1 MNRIAF
7 LFLILSVLMF
17 ANPLLTGVINEFQT
31 DIILG
36 QKIEF
41 HPINYGWEIPLVN
54 TKVYAPG
61 CSAFIDTS
69 ISNPPYGYTVIDS
82 TILNGNIF
90 LPLQTGYIYLYKSDY
105 FIDEINYSDTLH
117 SPILA
122 PPPGASASRFAF
134 IYFYNNQ
141 PYPSADWYIDSTPTL
156 GTQNDDYPGCV
167 ISGYVY
173 LNNNP
178 IPNAIIT
185 ANIVDSIQTSG
196 PFHKACTTYTNNDG
210 FYKFDSLWP
219 VRYWMTAT
227 FGNYPPYS
235 ELSPR
240 LWALWQ
246 TNLNF
251 YFVGGE
257 ESKFEILS
265 LQEPLNIYPNPFRN
279 RTIIRYTIH
288 DTGYKIQDTRYMIQ
302 DTRYKIQDIR
312 LKIYDISGRLVK
324 SFNLESCI
332 MNHESAILWDGDDDS
347 GRRLPS
353 GVYFVRLET
362 DEFKKN
368 EKVILLR

>member
-1 MNRIAF
+1 MKRIAF

-31 DIILG
+31 DTILG

-90 LPLQTGYIYLYKSDY
+90 LPLYTGYIYLYKPDY

-141 PYPSADWYIDSTPTL
+141 PYPSEDWYLDSTPTL

-185 ANIVDSIQTSG
+185 ANIADSIQTSG

-265 LQEPLNIYPNPFRN
+265 LQELLNIYPNPFRN
-279 RTIIRYTIH
+279 KLDIRYEISE
-288 DTGYKIQDTRYMIQ
+288 TRYETMNEHISG
-302 DTRYKIQDIR
+302 ISNPISVG
-312 LKIYDISGRLVK
+312 LKIYDVTGRMVRDFSRLTV
-324 SFNLESCI
+324 NGERPT
-332 MNHESAILWDGDDDS
+332 ILWDGTDDS
-347 GRRLPS
+347 GRKISP
-353 GVYFVRLET
+353 GVYFVHLEAGDLT
-362 DEFKKN
+362 KI
-368 EKVILLR
+368 EKVVLIR